1 MKTIEL
7 TPEERKFLGEVA
19 NLNAFFRYDGSES
32 VLLSIAEKV
41 DGASGVKRPCEVS
54 FSEAEES
61 AIVPIL
67 RHILAQEVP
76 LVDSKAVKSHVRSTR
91 RLSAAILANLLH

>member
-32 VLLSIAEKV
+32 ILLSIAEKV
-41 DGASGVKRPCEVS
+41 HGTSGVKRPCEVS
-54 FSEAEES
+54 FSEVEES

-91 RLSAAILANLLH
+91 RLSAAILATLLH